1 MHINTQEI
9 EQRERVKK
17 EERRRKELLKNRLH
31 VYGVPDPVFY
41 IVVLVFF
48 FFSVEEA
55 SQNGYVA

>member
-9 EQRERVKK
+9 EQRGRVKK

-41 IVVLVFF
+41 IVV
-48 FFSVEEA
+48 
-55 SQNGYVA
+55 